1 MTPYRDLERRRMDS
15 SLRIRTATRG
25 EAELLLEIQ
34 KASSVAG
41 FGHVFP
47 ADKYPFPSEAV
58 LDRWQKA
65 IDDPADVVVLA
76 ELATAAVGFAAMR
89 SEWLD
94 AVYVSPTCWSMGV
107 GVRLH
112 DHALTWIRDL
122 GCKRCHLLVLEQ
134 RACAP
139 LLRASRLA
147 PERRYASC
155 PVSSVPHR
163 RRIHDR
169 AIAAGRSGRRV
180 VAALRTLRM
189 TPSLQERVTAW
200 CDYSSEPKTPL
211 ACERRANT
219 PHDPR
224 PHVTRVY

>member
-1 MTPYRDLERRRMDS
+1 MTPYRDLERRRMNS

-47 ADKYPFPSEAV
+47 PDKYPFPSEAV

-94 AVYVSPTCWSMGV
+94 ALYVSPTCWSMGV
-107 GVRLH
+107 GARLH

-122 GCKRCHLLVLEQ
+122 GCKRCHLWVLEQ
-134 RACAP
+134 NARA
-139 LLRASRLA
+139 RRFY
-147 PERRYASC
+147 ERRGW
-155 PVSSVPHR
+155 R
-163 RRIHDR
+163 LNGDT
-169 AIAAGRSGRRV
+169 RV
-180 VAALRTLRM
+180 VPFPPYPIDVGYTIEL
-189 TPSLQERVTAW
+189 
-200 CDYSSEPKTPL
+200 
-211 ACERRANT
+211 
-219 PHDPR
+219 
-224 PHVTRVY
+224 